1 VKGTRLYD
9 GTAFTFVNDSPVP
22 ETQSWM
28 QQVDN
33 APAFD
38 FTLRSATV
46 QQRATAAKTV
56 RWLLSLR

>member
-1 VKGTRLYD
+1 VPATKGTRLYD

-38 FTLRSATV
+38 FTLRSMTT
-46 QQRATAAKTV
+46 QQ
-56 RWLLSLR
+56 